1 MPESDFA
8 SLQFPPGV
16 SCPSNVL
23 IHGLAVR
30 ELTDIVQQNPAARV
44 QLKAKL
50 NARLSFLSQN
60 LGREIMHLE
69 WFEPLKNSSY
79 RSMSFAHVKL
89 LNNLR
94 IIYCI
99 AHEKAYL
106 LVAFK
111 EHNSGDYTRALG
123 IAKNRADQIG

>member
-1 MPESDFA
+1 MPVECVDTWSRGPGADRYRSTESR
-8 SLQFPPGV
+8 S
-16 SCPSNVL
+16 PSSVEGK
-23 IHGLAVR
+23 I
-30 ELTDIVQQNPAARV
+30 ECTFI
-44 QLKAKL
+44 
-50 NARLSFLSQN
+50 FLSQN

-79 RSMSFAHVKL
+79 RSMRFAHVKL